1 MHSVIMLAVTQPHT
15 HSGRDWE
22 MVGYGPL
29 VTYPFRTVQDYD
41 QLGRTWRLRG
51 KQLARDTLDVIPRT
65 ETTHDMR
72 DTVPALWPISVS
84 FALHTKSSRH
94 PYPPRR
100 VGNSFCPLTIISFL
114 GSSPACVVFLRS
126 PAPYIAPGR
135 SQPDLGFLR
144 RLLAYLNSPNPLLTI
159 HLNYCVCILATRTPR
174 RYHS

>member
-1 MHSVIMLAVTQPHT
+1 
-15 HSGRDWE
+15 

-41 QLGRTWRLRG
+41 QLGRTRRLRG
-51 KQLARDTLDVIPRT
+51 KQFARDTLDVIPGPRPPMT
-65 ETTHDMR
+65 CVT
-72 DTVPALWPISVS
+72 PYLLWPISVS

-114 GSSPACVVFLRS
+114 GPSPACVVFLRS